1 MDVRGKV
8 IIQSIMSEPWIA
20 LGGRGGGGGATGPK
34 ESTNNSRVD
43 LITNRDPDTLFAFA
57 KTAKIGGRKASAHEE
72 EQVDL
77 NVKCVYRIPVSL
89 EVPRVVK
96 ELLIPN

>member
-20 LGGRGGGGGATGPK
+20 LGVGGGGATGLK

-43 LITNRDPDTLFAFA
+43 LITNRDPDTLLAFA
-57 KTAKIGGRKASAHEE
+57 KTVKLDDEKHEHTRKRR
-72 EQVDL
+72 L
-77 NVKCVYRIPVSL
+77 T
-89 EVPRVVK
+89 
-96 ELLIPN
+96 